1 MIEQFDSRLQG
12 FFDEM
17 VDALIP
23 ERRTDDNKE
32 AAKRSIVMFCYLLVG
47 LQNKFTNSLKLDL
60 GLYLAGS
67 GTSSN
72 AIDMLSRI
80 GITTSY
86 RTIENYKKLL
96 ANTHPQ
102 KINEYFVINVS

>member
-1 MIEQFDSRLQG
+1 MIEQFDSRLHG

-32 AAKRSIVMFCYLLVG
+32 AAKRSIVIFCYLLVG
-47 LQNKFTNSLKLDL
+47 LRNKFTNSIKLDL
-60 GLYLAGS
+60 GLYLVGS

-86 RTIENYKKLL
+86 KTIENYKKQL

-102 KINEYFVINVS
+102 KINEYFTINVS

>member
-32 AAKRSIVMFCYLLVG
+32 AAKKSIVTFCYLLVG
-47 LQNKFTNSLKLDL
+47 LRNNILWF
-60 GLYLAGS
+60 GS
-67 GTSSN
+67 CVCVSP
-72 AIDMLSRI
+72 
-80 GITTSY
+80 IT
-86 RTIENYKKLL
+86 
-96 ANTHPQ
+96 
-102 KINEYFVINVS
+102 KIRHCALM

>member
-32 AAKRSIVMFCYLLVG
+32 AAKKSIVTFCYLLVG
-47 LQNKFTNSLKLDL
+47 LRNKFTNSIKLNL
-60 GLYLAGS
+60 GIHLVGS
-67 GTSSN
+67 GTSSS

-86 RTIENYKKLL
+86 RTVDNYKKQL
-96 ANTHPQ
+96 ADTHPQ
-102 KINEYFVINVS
+102 KISEYFIGNVI

>member
-32 AAKRSIVMFCYLLVG
+32 AAKKSIVTFCYLLVG
-47 LQNKFTNSLKLDL
+47 LRNNIL
-60 GLYLAGS
+60 
-67 GTSSN
+67 
-72 AIDMLSRI
+72 
-80 GITTSY
+80 
-86 RTIENYKKLL
+86 
-96 ANTHPQ
+96 
-102 KINEYFVINVS
+102 